1 MPECTLRMD
10 LQRFAGEKTEPATPR
25 KREEARKKGQV
36 AKSSEVGTAAMVLA
50 GFAGLRVF
58 GPTMFSRANDLVQH
72 FLTTPQQW
80 DGSTEGA
87 HALYIMVFSEGT
99 LILLPI
105 MGVLLATA
113 LLSQGIQV
121 GLRTTWESLQPKF
134 SRVNPLEGVK
144 RVFSKRA
151 LVEFAKSLG
160 KIAIIGYL
168 AYREVVASLHYL
180 PQLGHMDTLQAL
192 TLVGGSIFS
201 LVTFIGLALLIIAGL
216 DYFYQR
222 YEFET
227 SIKMSKQDIKDE
239 MKQSEGDPMLRS
251 KIRQKQREMSSHRM
265 MEDVPTADVVITN
278 PTHFAVALRYEPASM
293 SAPEVV
299 AKGAGFVALKIKE
312 LGREHGVAVV
322 ENPHLARALYKA
334 ADIGHEVPEE
344 LYPAVAEV
352 LAFVYRIRRKA

>member
-1 MPECTLRMD
+1 MSEYSMRMD

-50 GFAGLRVF
+50 GFASLRIF
-58 GPTMFSRANDLVQH
+58 GPMMFARASNLVQH
-72 FLTTPQQW
+72 FLTAPQQW
-80 DGSTEGA
+80 DGSAEGV
-87 HALYIMVFSEGT
+87 HALYIMVLGEGM
-99 LILLPI
+99 LVLLPI
-105 MGVLLATA
+105 FGTLLTVA

-121 GLRTTWESLQPKF
+121 GLRATWESLQPKF

-168 AYREVVASLHYL
+168 AYREVLSSLQYL

-192 TLVGGSIFS
+192 TLVGESIFS
-201 LVTFIGLALLIIAGL
+201 LVILIGLALLIIAGL

-239 MKQSEGDPMLRS
+239 LKQSEGDPMLRS

-265 MEDVPTADVVITN
+265 MENVPTADVVITN
-278 PTHFAVALRYEPASM
+278 PTHFSIALRYDPGSM

-312 LGREHGVAVV
+312 LGRENGIAVV
-322 ENPHLARALYKA
+322 ENAPLARALYKA
-334 ADIGHEVPEE
+334 AEIGQEVPEE

-352 LAFVYRIRRKA
+352 LAFVYRLRRKA